1 LGNKWYSIS
10 KTVQGRHIVAIERL
24 IANRMW
30 RLRVTFS
37 DLESHFCCLTPLCSS
52 ATVVYNHDCALAE

>member
-1 LGNKWYSIS
+1 
-10 KTVQGRHIVAIERL
+10 
-24 IANRMW
+24 MW